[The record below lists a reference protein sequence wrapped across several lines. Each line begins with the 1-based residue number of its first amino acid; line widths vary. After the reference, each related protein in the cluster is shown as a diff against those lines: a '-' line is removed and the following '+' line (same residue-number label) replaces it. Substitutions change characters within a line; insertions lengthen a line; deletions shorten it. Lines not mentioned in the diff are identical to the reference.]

1 MYRHFGSQHSI
12 YLTCFFMTLDTET
25 MTMTYSCAGHTPPI
39 LFRPDSGEIINLEAE
54 GFGLGMFS
62 NVIYEE
68 KTMTMLPG
76 DKVIL
81 YTDGV
86 TDCRN
91 QTGDMFGHERL
102 LEMIRDNPKA
112 NSYRLTHF
120 IVEELEE
127 FAGKASRQDD
137 LTLLVIEIQEPPNA
151 AV

>member
-1 MYRHFGSQHSI
+1 
-12 YLTCFFMTLDTET
+12 MTLDAET
-25 MTMTYSCAGHTPPI
+25 LTLTYSCAGHTPPI
-39 LFRPDSGEIINLEAE
+39 LFRPSTGDLINLEAE
-54 GFGLGMFS
+54 GFGLGMFN

-68 KTMTMLPG
+68 KSMTVLPG

-91 QTGDMFGHERL
+91 QKGDMFGHERL
-102 LEMIRDNPKA
+102 LKMITDNPTA

-127 FAGKASRQDD
+127 FAGKAARQDD
-137 LTLLVIEIQEPPNA
+137 LTLLVIEIQEPA
-151 AV
+151 HAV